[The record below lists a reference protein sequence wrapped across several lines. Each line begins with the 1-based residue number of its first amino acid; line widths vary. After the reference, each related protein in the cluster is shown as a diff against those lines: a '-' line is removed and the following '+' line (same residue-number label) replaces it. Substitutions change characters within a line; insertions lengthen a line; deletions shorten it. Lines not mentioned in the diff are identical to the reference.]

1 MKDLYTLIVC
11 FIGICILCGVA
22 SAQAGWMPDPNL
34 RRAVRI
40 QNRSYPSV
48 FQAWEDILNRP
59 ALSYEARSAH
69 HDLVWSPE
77 FELRFQKTD
86 NGIQLVG
93 DLNEARRQ
101 RDALLEMNPNMIFIL
116 ELRMRDADPDSPFYK
131 TMYNDDFSWIRDETG
146 NRVEGWPRSFLL
158 DFTHPGQQD
167 IIVQQA
173 IAVAQCGLYDGIFL
187 DWWSESFPVL
197 SVDWS
202 EVYRG
207 NEVEQRARDTILQ
220 RIRAGVGDDFLIIA
234 NTNRRKIPRTGWA
247 INGTFMETLRDYD
260 SGYTHDGLI
269 EIESTLLWAEENL
282 REPRINCLEGWGIPT
297 ESPDSPRNLRWMR
310 VFTTMSLTH
319 SDGYVLYNGG
329 IQHEHYWYDFWDADL
344 GQPIGEKAQLYE
356 NRDGLFIREFTNGW
370 AVYNRSGKA
379 QRIQLREKVSGVVS
393 RVENKRWHTV
403 PDLDGEI
410 YLKVSPTSNPKRND
424 IVEVIPAWDV
434 NRDRSINKT
443 DLLLVVANI
452 GVDPPK
458 IPRADVNGDGRI
470 TVADLQLV
478 MDNLDDPTIAAAPIF
493 AGDVS
498 MVFNPKLLYAELN
511 HIGTDAQAFSAS
523 IVLLQRLLANIHP
536 QKTQLLANYP
546 NPFNPETW
554 LPYQLANDA
563 EVTIRIYSSTGQLV
577 RYLDLGFQQA
587 GYYIGKARAAYWDGR
602 NDLGERSASGVYFF
616 QLSTGD
622 FTATRKM
629 LIRK

>member
-1 MKDLYTLIVC
+1 M
-11 FIGICILCGVA
+11 
-22 SAQAGWMPDPNL
+22 
-34 RRAVRI
+34 
-40 QNRSYPSV
+40 
-48 FQAWEDILNRP
+48 
-59 ALSYEARSAH
+59 
-69 HDLVWSPE
+69 
-77 FELRFQKTD
+77 
-86 NGIQLVG
+86 
-93 DLNEARRQ
+93 
-101 RDALLEMNPNMIFIL
+101 
-116 ELRMRDADPDSPFYK
+116 
-131 TMYNDDFSWIRDETG
+131 
-146 NRVEGWPRSFLL
+146 
-158 DFTHPGQQD
+158 
-167 IIVQQA
+167 
-173 IAVAQCGLYDGIFL
+173 
-187 DWWSESFPVL
+187 
-197 SVDWS
+197 
-202 EVYRG
+202 
-207 NEVEQRARDTILQ
+207 
-220 RIRAGVGDDFLIIA
+220 
-234 NTNRRKIPRTGWA
+234 
-247 INGTFMETLRDYD
+247 
-260 SGYTHDGLI
+260 
-269 EIESTLLWAEENL
+269 
-282 REPRINCLEGWGIPT
+282 
-297 ESPDSPRNLRWMR
+297 
-310 VFTTMSLTH
+310 
-319 SDGYVLYNGG
+319 
-329 IQHEHYWYDFWDADL
+329 
-344 GQPIGEKAQLYE
+344 
-356 NRDGLFIREFTNGW
+356 
-370 AVYNRSGKA
+370 
-379 QRIQLREKVSGVVS
+379 
-393 RVENKRWHTV
+393 
-403 PDLDGEI
+403 
-410 YLKVSPTSNPKRND
+410 SPTSNPKRND

-434 NRDRSINKT
+434 NQDRSINKT

-478 MDNLDDPTIAAAPIF
+478 MDNLDDPTIAASPIF